1 MKRFSLFALPSV
13 EKMFKLNNAI
23 KGEKRV
29 IFYILS
35 LVILS
40 VGVLNL

>member
-1 MKRFSLFALPSV
+1 MK
-13 EKMFKLNNAI
+13 KMFNLNNAI

-29 IFYILS
+29 IFYKLS
-35 LVILS
+35 LVVLS